1 MRLAVYT
8 DYVYRRDDGVVYA
21 ERAFALLQDSYKNRD
36 ENLRWLKAESLIADS
51 PWESIRHDPRFT
63 ELLRGVGLGG

>member
-1 MRLAVYT
+1 ML
-8 DYVYRRDDGVVYA
+8 GVNDK